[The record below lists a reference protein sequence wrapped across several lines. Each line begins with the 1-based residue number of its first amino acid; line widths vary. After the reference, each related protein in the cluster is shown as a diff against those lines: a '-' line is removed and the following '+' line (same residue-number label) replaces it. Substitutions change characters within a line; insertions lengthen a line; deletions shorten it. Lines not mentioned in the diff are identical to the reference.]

1 MPINA
6 QELGR
11 RLRAAREACRM
22 NQEDVAKRLSVSRST
37 VAQMELGNRAVSSL
51 ELDRLA
57 YLFGRDI
64 REFVADAFHED
75 DTLAALFRAEPAV
88 AENPEVVEKIRECIA
103 IGRELTNIEQLLGID
118 REQSKV
124 AAFPLPTPKT
134 RWEAIQQG
142 ARVADEERRRLGL
155 GLSPVPEMTEII
167 ELQGVRTGLVDL
179 PDDVSGI
186 SINDPKLGFFVVAN
200 RQHHVWRRRFSF
212 AHEYA
217 HLLVDRDRFGTV
229 SRTSQNDDL
238 IEVRANSFSA
248 CFLMPVDAVARFV
261 AALGKG
267 KPSRSLV
274 QVYDENEAVTV
285 EGRAAPHSQDLQT
298 YDVVQ
303 MASLFG
309 VSVPAA
315 LYRLR
320 NLRLITDAE
329 LARLKSEDESGRS
342 RTAARLLG
350 VAEPDHAEVRNE
362 FRQRFLGLALDAY
375 RRDLISTGKL
385 RELARLVGAP
395 ARDLEALIGDEGGD
409 SSDEGDER

>member
-22 NQEDVAKRLSVSRST
+22 KQDDVAKHLGTSRST

-64 REFVADAFHED
+64 REFLADSFRED

-88 AENPEVVEKIRECIA
+88 AENPDVIEKVRECIA
-103 IGRELTNIEQLLGID
+103 IGRELTNLEELLGIG
-118 REQSKV
+118 REQTTV
-124 AAFPLPTPKT
+124 AAYPQAVLKT

-142 ARVADEERRRLGL
+142 ARVAEEERRRLGL
-155 GLSPVPEMTEII
+155 GLSPVPEMTELI
-167 ELQGVRTGLVDL
+167 ERQGVRTGLVDL
-179 PDDVSGI
+179 PDDVSGL
-186 SINDPKLGFFVVAN
+186 SINDPKLGFFVVVN
-200 RQHHVWRRRFSF
+200 RQHPIWRRRFSF

-217 HLLVDRDRFGTV
+217 HLLMDRDRLGTV
-229 SRTSQNDDL
+229 SRAAASDDL

-248 CFLMPVDAVARFV
+248 CFLMPADAVARFV
-261 AALGKG
+261 ATLGKG

-285 EGRAAPHSQDLQT
+285 EGRAAPNSQALQI

-320 NLRLITDAE
+320 NLRFITDAE
-329 LARLKSEDESGRS
+329 LSRLKEEDERGRS
-342 RTAARLLG
+342 RTTARLLG
-350 VAEPDHAEVRNE
+350 LAEPDHTQARNE
-362 FRQRFLGLALDAY
+362 FRHRFLGLGLDAY
-375 RRDLISTGKL
+375 RRDLISAGKL
-385 RELARLVGAP
+385 REIVRLVGAP
-395 ARDLEALIGDEGGD
+395 AEDLEALIGDDDPSDAGGED
-409 SSDEGDER
+409 

>member
-22 NQEDVAKRLSVSRST
+22 KQDDVAKHLGTSRST

-64 REFVADAFHED
+64 REFLADSFRED

-88 AENPEVVEKIRECIA
+88 AENPDMIEKVRECIA
-103 IGRELTNIEQLLGID
+103 IGRELTNLEELLGIG
-118 REQSKV
+118 RGQTTV
-124 AAFPLPTPKT
+124 AAYPQAVLKT

-142 ARVADEERRRLGL
+142 ARVAEEERRRLGL
-155 GLSPVPEMTEII
+155 GLSPVPEMTELI
-167 ELQGVRTGLVDL
+167 ERQGVRTGLVDL
-179 PDDVSGI
+179 PDDVSGL

-200 RQHHVWRRRFSF
+200 RQHPIWRRRFSF

-217 HLLVDRDRFGTV
+217 HLLMDRDRLGTV
-229 SRTSQNDDL
+229 SRAAASDDL

-248 CFLMPVDAVARFV
+248 CFLMPADAVARFM
-261 AALGKG
+261 ATLGKG

-285 EGRAAPHSQDLQT
+285 EGRAAPNSQDLQI

-320 NLRLITDAE
+320 NLRFITDAE
-329 LARLKSEDESGRS
+329 LSRLKEEDECGKS
-342 RTAARLLG
+342 RTTARLLG
-350 VAEPDHAEVRNE
+350 LAEPDHTQARNE
-362 FRQRFLGLALDAY
+362 FRHRFLGLGLDAY
-375 RRDLISTGKL
+375 RRDLISAGKL
-385 RELARLVGAP
+385 REIARLVGAP
-395 ARDLEALIGDEGGD
+395 AEDLEALIGDDDPSDAGGED
-409 SSDEGDER
+409 

>member
-6 QELGR
+6 QELGC

-22 NQEDVAKRLSVSRST
+22 KQDDVAKHLGTSRST
-37 VAQMELGNRAVSSL
+37 VAQVELGNRAVSSL

-64 REFVADAFHED
+64 REFVADSFRDD
-75 DTLAALFRAEPAV
+75 DTLAAMFRAEPAV
-88 AENPEVVEKIRECIA
+88 AENPDVIEKVRECIA
-103 IGRELTNIEQLLGID
+103 IGRELTNLEELLGIG
-118 REQSKV
+118 REQTTVV
-124 AAFPLPTPKT
+124 AYPQAVPKT
-134 RWEAIQQG
+134 RWDAIQQG
-142 ARVADEERRRLGL
+142 ARVAEEERRRLGL
-155 GLSPVPEMTEII
+155 GLSPVPEMTELI
-167 ELQGVRTGLVDL
+167 EQQGVRTGLVDL
-179 PDDVSGI
+179 PDDVSGL

-200 RQHHVWRRRFSF
+200 RRHHVWRRRFSF

-217 HLLVDRDRFGTV
+217 HLLMDRDRLGTV
-229 SRTSQNDDL
+229 SRAAASGDL
-238 IEVRANSFSA
+238 IEVRANSFAA
-248 CFLMPVDAVARFV
+248 CFLMPAEAVARFV
-261 AALGKG
+261 ATLGKG

-285 EGRAAPHSQDLQT
+285 EGRAAPNSQDLQI

-320 NLRLITDAE
+320 NLRLVTDAE
-329 LARLKSEDESGRS
+329 ISRLKEEDERGKS
-342 RTAARLLG
+342 RTTARLLG
-350 VAEPDHAEVRNE
+350 LADPDHTQARNE
-362 FRQRFLGLALDAY
+362 FRHRFLGLGLDAF

-385 RELARLVGAP
+385 RELAQLVGAP
-395 ARDLEALIGDEGGD
+395 AEDLEALIGDDDPSGVGNED
-409 SSDEGDER
+409 

>member
-1 MPINA
+1 MPITA

-22 NQEDVAKRLSVSRST
+22 KQEDVAQHLSVSRST

-64 REFVADAFHED
+64 REFVADSFRED
-75 DTLAALFRAEPAV
+75 DTLAALFRAEPSV
-88 AENPEVVEKIRECIA
+88 AENPEVVEKVRECIA
-103 IGRELTNIEQLLGID
+103 IGRELTNLEVLLGID
-118 REQSKV
+118 REQATV
-124 AAFPLPTPKT
+124 AAYPQAAPKT

-142 ARVADEERRRLGL
+142 ARVAEEERRRLGL
-155 GLSPVPEMTEII
+155 GLSPVPEMTELI

-179 PDDVSGI
+179 PDDVSGL

-217 HLLVDRDRFGTV
+217 HLLMDRDRLGTV
-229 SRTSQNDDL
+229 SHASRSDDL
-238 IEVRANSFSA
+238 IEVRANSFAA
-248 CFLMPVDAVARFV
+248 CFLMPADAVARFV
-261 AALGKG
+261 ATLGKG

-285 EGRAAPHSQDLQT
+285 EGRAAPHSQDLQI

-320 NLRLITDAE
+320 NLRFITDAD
-329 LARLKSEDESGRS
+329 LSRLKEEDDRGKS
-342 RTAARLLG
+342 RTTARLLG
-350 VAEPDHAEVRNE
+350 LAEPDHAEARNE
-362 FRQRFLGLALDAY
+362 FRHRFLGLGLDAY

-395 ARDLEALIGDEGGD
+395 EADLEALIDDDGPSPDSAGEEG
-409 SSDEGDER
+409 

>member
-1 MPINA
+1 MK
-6 QELGR
+6 QD
-11 RLRAAREACRM
+11 
-22 NQEDVAKRLSVSRST
+22 DVAKHLGTSRST

-64 REFVADAFHED
+64 REFLADSFRED

-88 AENPEVVEKIRECIA
+88 AENPDVIEKVRECIA
-103 IGRELTNIEQLLGID
+103 IGRELTNLEELLGIG
-118 REQSKV
+118 REQTTV
-124 AAFPLPTPKT
+124 AAYPQAVLKT

-142 ARVADEERRRLGL
+142 ARVAEEERRRLGL
-155 GLSPVPEMTEII
+155 GLSPVPEMTELI
-167 ELQGVRTGLVDL
+167 ERQGVRTGLVDL
-179 PDDVSGI
+179 PDDVSGL
-186 SINDPKLGFFVVAN
+186 SINDPKLGFFVVVN
-200 RQHHVWRRRFSF
+200 RQHPIWRRRFSF

-217 HLLVDRDRFGTV
+217 HLLMDRDRLGTV
-229 SRTSQNDDL
+229 SRAAASDDL

-248 CFLMPVDAVARFV
+248 CFLMPADAVARFV
-261 AALGKG
+261 ATLGKG

-285 EGRAAPHSQDLQT
+285 EGRAAPNSQALQI

-320 NLRLITDAE
+320 NLRFITDAE
-329 LARLKSEDESGRS
+329 LSRLKEEDERGRS
-342 RTAARLLG
+342 RTTARLLG
-350 VAEPDHAEVRNE
+350 LAEPDHTQARNE
-362 FRQRFLGLALDAY
+362 FRHRFLGLGLDAY
-375 RRDLISTGKL
+375 RRDLISAGKL
-385 RELARLVGAP
+385 REIVRLVGAP
-395 ARDLEALIGDEGGD
+395 AEDLEALIGDDDPSDAGGED
-409 SSDEGDER
+409 

>member
-6 QELGR
+6 RELGR
-11 RLRAAREACRM
+11 RLRAAREASRM
-22 NQEDVAKRLSVSRST
+22 TQEDVAGRIGASRST

-57 YLFGRDI
+57 YMFGRDI
-64 REFVADAFHED
+64 REFVADSFCED

-88 AENPEVVEKIRECIA
+88 ADNPEVVEKVRECIA
-103 IGRELTNIEQLLGID
+103 IGRELTSLEELLGID
-118 REQSKV
+118 REQTTV
-124 AAFPLPTPKT
+124 AAYPQTVPKT

-142 ARVADEERRRLGL
+142 ARVAEEERRRLGL
-155 GLSPVPEMTEII
+155 GLSPVPEMTELI

-179 PDDVSGI
+179 PDDVSGL

-217 HLLVDRDRFGTV
+217 HLLMDRERLGTV
-229 SRTSQNDDL
+229 SQASHSDDL
-238 IEVRANSFSA
+238 IEVRANSFAA
-248 CFLMPVDAVARFV
+248 CFLMPADAVARFV
-261 AALGKG
+261 ATLGKG

-274 QVYDENEAVTV
+274 QVYDENEAMTV
-285 EGRAAPHSQDLQT
+285 EGRAAPHSQDLQL

-303 MASLFG
+303 MGSLFG

-315 LYRLR
+315 YYRLR
-320 NLRLITDAE
+320 NLRFITDSE
-329 LARLKSEDESGRS
+329 LSRLKEEDERGKS
-342 RTAARLLG
+342 RTTARLLG
-350 VAEPDHAEVRNE
+350 IAEPDHTKARNE
-362 FRQRFLGLALDAY
+362 FRHRFLGLALDAY

-395 ARDLEALIGDEGGD
+395 EADLETLIGDDESGSAGEG
-409 SSDEGDER
+409 

>member
-11 RLRAAREACRM
+11 RLRAAREASRM
-22 NQEDVAKRLSVSRST
+22 TQEDIAGRIGVSRST

-64 REFVADAFHED
+64 REFVADSFRED

-88 AENPEVVEKIRECIA
+88 AENPAVVEKVRECIA
-103 IGRELTNIEQLLGID
+103 IGRELTNLEELLGID
-118 REQSKV
+118 REQTTV
-124 AAFPLPTPKT
+124 AAYPQTVPKT

-142 ARVADEERRRLGL
+142 ARVAEEERRRLGL
-155 GLSPVPEMTEII
+155 GLSPVPEMTELI

-179 PDDVSGI
+179 PDDVSGL

-217 HLLVDRDRFGTV
+217 HLLMDRDRLGTV
-229 SRTSQNDDL
+229 SQASHSDDL
-238 IEVRANSFSA
+238 IEVRANSFAA
-248 CFLMPVDAVARFV
+248 CFLMPADAVARFV
-261 AALGKG
+261 ATLGKG

-274 QVYDENEAVTV
+274 QVYDENEVMAV
-285 EGRAAPHSQDLQT
+285 EGRAAPHSQDLQL

-315 LYRLR
+315 YYRMR
-320 NLRLITDAE
+320 NLRFITDSE
-329 LARLKSEDESGRS
+329 LSRLKEEDERGRS
-342 RTAARLLG
+342 RTTARLLG
-350 VAEPDHAEVRNE
+350 IAEPDHTQARNE
-362 FRQRFLGLALDAY
+362 FRHRFLGLALDAY
-375 RRDLISTGKL
+375 RRELISAGKL

-395 ARDLEALIGDEGGD
+395 EADLETLIGDDESG
-409 SSDEGDER
+409 STSDEG

>member
-22 NQEDVAKRLSVSRST
+22 NQEHVAQHLGASRST

-64 REFVADAFHED
+64 REFVADAFREE

-88 AENPEVVEKIRECIA
+88 AETPGVVEKIRECIA

-118 REQSKV
+118 REQNTV
-124 AAFPLPTPKT
+124 AAFPLPAPRT
-134 RWEAIQQG
+134 RWEAIQQS

-155 GLSPVPEMTEII
+155 GLSPVPEMSEII

-179 PDDVSGI
+179 PDDVSGL

-217 HLLVDRDRFGTV
+217 HLLMDRNRFGTV
-229 SRTSQNDDL
+229 SRASQNDDL
-238 IEVRANSFSA
+238 IEVRANSFAAS
-248 CFLMPVDAVARFV
+248 FLMPPDAVARFV
-261 AALGKG
+261 SALGKG
-267 KPSRSLV
+267 KPSRSLA

-303 MASLFG
+303 MAFLFG

-320 NLRLITDAE
+320 NLRFITDLE
-329 LARLKSEDESGRS
+329 LSRLKSEDDGGRS
-342 RTAARLLG
+342 LTAARLLG
-350 VAEPDHAEVRNE
+350 VVEPDHAGARNE
-362 FRQRFLGLALDAY
+362 FRHRFLGLALDAY
-375 RRDLISTGKL
+375 RRDMISTGKL

-395 ARDLEALIGDEGGD
+395 TVDLETLIGDAGEDATDPGD
-409 SSDEGDER
+409 QR